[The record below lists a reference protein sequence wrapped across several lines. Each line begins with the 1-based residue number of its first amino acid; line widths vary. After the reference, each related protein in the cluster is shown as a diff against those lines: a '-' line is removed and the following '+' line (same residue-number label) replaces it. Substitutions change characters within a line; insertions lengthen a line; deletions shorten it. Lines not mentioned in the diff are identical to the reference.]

1 LRISPIPCR
10 RLRNAEVIKMLKTLL
25 KTSSSKKATIDPEG
39 LHATIIIAWK
49 TSSYSVD
56 SKQKN

>member
-25 KTSSSKKATIDPEG
+25 KTSSSKKAIIDPEG
-39 LHATIIIAWK
+39 LQATIIIAWK

-56 SKQKN
+56 S